1 MNASARNSGMR
12 AVMLENS
19 NSMMNKV
26 MKYIDPRNAN
36 TYKQKISNK
45 NKIIYYLLDNQGI
58 IIGVISL
65 DKTQFT
71 DFQNAANND
80 KVYSFGIKINSKYF
94 SPLFIFE
101 VWNDFIN
108 IKGNFIYCD
117 LNDIKEI
124 IEDLNKS
131 YNIYY
136 QLNFENIDLIFGR
149 KVEGKKKYLK
159 IKNGMEYKLA
169 LVSKQNNQQNRIKEY
184 LQNYPENIQF
194 SNIKARPNVRSPN
207 SNTKLHSLSSNDTG
221 KARPSVR
228 SPNNNEQLMINT
240 NNETMPL
247 LPKPKKKGFLQ
258 RILGGV
264 FRKNTA

>member
-26 MKYIDPRNAN
+26 MEYIDPRNAN

-108 IKGNFIYCD
+108 DKGNFIYCIN
-117 LNDIKEI
+117 LNYIKEI

-228 SPNNNEQLMINT
+228 SSNNNT
-240 NNETMPL
+240 NNETTPL
-247 LPKPKKKGFLQ
+247 LPKPKPQKKGFLQ
-258 RILGGV
+258 RIFS
-264 FRKNTA
+264 FRRNTA